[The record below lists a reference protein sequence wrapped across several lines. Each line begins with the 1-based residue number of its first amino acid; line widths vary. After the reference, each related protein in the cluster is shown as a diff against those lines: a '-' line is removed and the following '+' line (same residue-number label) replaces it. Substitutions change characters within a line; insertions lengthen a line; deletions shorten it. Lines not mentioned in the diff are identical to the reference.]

1 MKIIKTHFLNISQA
15 IKMEGKLKIKYKKMN
30 RNEKAEKRVLSLTW
44 VRVRM
49 MKNMKIEFK
58 NET

>member
-1 MKIIKTHFLNISQA
+1 
-15 IKMEGKLKIKYKKMN
+15 MEGKLKIKYKKMN
-30 RNEKAEKRVLSLTW
+30 RNEKAEKRVLSLTC

-58 NET
+58 NETL